1 MGDPVLNVPL
11 QLETPQRQADGMGGF
26 RMAWQVVGHL
36 WAEMKAGTGR
46 ETRAEVGPQSLV
58 SWRITVRAAKA
69 GDPRRPR
76 PEQRLRMGERL
87 FRIDAVAERDPEG
100 RWLTCF
106 ATEEDRG

>member
-76 PEQRLRMGERL
+76 PNSACVWASG
-87 FRIDAVAERDPEG
+87 
-100 RWLTCF
+100 CF
-106 ATEEDRG
+106 ASMRWPSVTRAGAG

>member
-1 MGDPVLNVPL
+1 MADPVLNVPL
-11 QLETPQRQADGMGGF
+11 LLETPQRQADGMGGF
-26 RMAWQVVGHL
+26 RLAWAPVGQV
-36 WAEMKAGTGR
+36 WAEMKAGAGR

-58 SWRITVRAAKA
+58 SWRITVRAARE

-76 PEQRLRMGERL
+76 PDQRLRMGQRL
-87 FRIDAVAERDPEG
+87 FRIDAVAERDTQG